1 MLVEALIA
9 AVGVLAGLTTVA
21 WNVMQMRMARRAQ
34 ELDEEQQP
42 DEAEWQ
48 AAVTIQ
54 RAYRLH
60 RSTRMRYGAFE
71 MEWSSEQLQ
80 TSPTGLP
87 TGLPTSPTGL
97 TTGRAADS
105 DSDSEDSPQPRK
117 GGYWFR

>member
-21 WNVMQMRMARRAQ
+21 WNVMQMRMARRTQ
-34 ELDEEQQP
+34 ELDQET
-42 DEAEWQ
+42 AEWQ

-71 MEWSSEQLQ
+71 MEWSTEQL
-80 TSPTGLP
+80 PEALP
-87 TGLPTSPTGL
+87 
-97 TTGRAADS
+97 DS
-105 DSDSEDSPQPRK
+105 DSDSGSDGPPRPRK
-117 GGYWFR
+117 AGYWFR

>member
-34 ELDEEQQP
+34 ELDQET
-42 DEAEWQ
+42 AEWQ

-54 RAYRLH
+54 RAYRVH

-71 MEWSSEQLQ
+71 MEWSSEQL
-80 TSPTGLP
+80 P
-87 TGLPTSPTGL
+87 TGLPTSPTSP
-97 TTGRAADS
+97 TSPTGRAADS